1 MSSLGKAPCV
11 CVRARVCVCLL
22 FVCVVLDLLR
32 WGEHQSDAVLEC
44 VVVFHMASRTA
55 VEVVVPLGL
64 ANALLQP
71 VGVLPR
77 RLGMLGAHDFLI
89 YKYTNNKQCAKN
101 KSKF

>member
-1 MSSLGKAPCV
+1 M
-11 CVRARVCVCLL
+11 
-22 FVCVVLDLLR
+22 VLDLLR
-32 WGEHQSDAVLEC
+32 WGEHHSDAVLEC

-89 YKYTNNKQCAKN
+89 HKYYTNNKL
-101 KSKF
+101 

>member
-1 MSSLGKAPCV
+1 M
-11 CVRARVCVCLL
+11 
-22 FVCVVLDLLR
+22 
-32 WGEHQSDAVLEC
+32 LEC

-77 RLGMLGAHDFLI
+77 LGMLGAHDFLI
-89 YKYTNNKQCAKN
+89 YKYYTNNKL
-101 KSKF
+101 